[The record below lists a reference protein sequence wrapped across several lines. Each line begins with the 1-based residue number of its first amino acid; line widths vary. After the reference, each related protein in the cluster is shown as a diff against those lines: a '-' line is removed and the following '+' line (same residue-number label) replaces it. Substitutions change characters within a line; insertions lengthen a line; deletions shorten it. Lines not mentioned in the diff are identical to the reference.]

1 MDTDGRPKSWGLNGA
16 PMKQKNY
23 INSIPWNLLL
33 LTAGSAVFGIGI
45 KSIAVPNGF
54 ITGGISGVG
63 LLIYYAFGGLSPG
76 QWFFLLNVPIFI
88 LGWIYVSRRFF
99 FYSLYGMVALAA
111 AIDLVRF
118 QVPIHDPFLAMLAGG
133 TLMGAGA
140 GIILHSL
147 GSGGGNDIIAII
159 LHQKFSLRIGTFFFT
174 FNLIL
179 FGLSLGVLRLEP
191 VLYSLAMSF
200 VTAQV
205 IDWILSMSNHRKM
218 ILVISDRSE
227 EIARAVMDRLQRGA
241 TLIEGSGA
249 YTGRRK
255 RILLTVVHNYQL
267 KRIEEL
273 VFGIDPDAFLIT
285 ENTFNVLGKGFS
297 HRKVY

>member
-1 MDTDGRPKSWGLNGA
+1 
-16 PMKQKNY
+16 MKQKNY

-45 KSIAVPNGF
+45 KAIAVPNGF

-118 QVPIHDPFLAMLAGG
+118 QLPVHDPFLAMLAGG

-179 FGLSLGVLRLEP
+179 FGLSLGVLELEP